1 MKITVIGHAAKDVF
15 YFPSNGSAENKG
27 EIESWGGILYSLI
40 TLSKLMSNEDT
51 IYPVFGV
58 SDKEYDSLMDRL
70 QAYPNIQT
78 KGLFQFKEEL
88 NQVHYFKTA
97 AGTRTECSKHIAASI
112 PFSKIKP
119 FLDTDGVL
127 INMASGF
134 DITLET
140 LDYIRMHIRDA
151 GTPVHFDFH
160 SLTLGIDNQ
169 NARFRRPLTDWRR
182 WCFMTNSIQLSEE
195 EAAGLS
201 ADRYDE
207 PTLINQLMPL
217 MVNALMITRG
227 GGGATL
233 IRQEHKKL
241 FRHEVEGISTQQ
253 VVDTTGCGDVFGAAF
268 FYQYLKSHDFLEA
281 VSFANALAAYK
292 ATFYGVNGLDSLQQ
306 HVQAKTSL

>member
-1 MKITVIGHAAKDVF
+1 MKITVIGHAARDVF
-15 YFPSNGSAENKG
+15 HFPSNGSNENQG
-27 EIESWGGILYSLI
+27 EIESWGGILYALI
-40 TLSKLMSNEDT
+40 TLANLMSNEDT

-78 KGLFQFKEEL
+78 KGLFPFKGEL

-97 AGTRTECSKHIAASI
+97 AGARTECSKHIATSI

-151 GTPVHFDFH
+151 GTPIHFDFH

-169 NARFRRPLTDWRR
+169 NARFRRSLTDWRR
-182 WCFMTNSIQLSEE
+182 WCFMTNSIQLTEE

-201 ADRYDE
+201 AERYDE
-207 PTLINQLMPL
+207 QTLINQLMPL
-217 MVNALMITRG
+217 MVNALVITRG
-227 GGGATL
+227 ARGATL
-233 IRQEHKKL
+233 VRQEHKKL
-241 FRHEVEGISTQQ
+241 FRHDLEGITPQQ

-268 FYQYLKSHDFLEA
+268 FYRYLISHDFLEA
-281 VSFANALAAYK
+281 VTFANTITAYK
-292 ATFYGVNGLDSLQQ
+292 STFYGVNGLDSLK
-306 HVQAKTSL
+306 HHLQAKTAV

>member
-15 YFPSNGSAENKG
+15 HLPSNGTNGNSG

-40 TLSKLMSNEDT
+40 TLANLMSKEDT

-58 SDKEYDSLMDRL
+58 SDKEYDNLVDRL
-70 QAYPNIQT
+70 RAYPNIQT
-78 KGLFQFKEEL
+78 KGLFQFKGEL
-88 NQVHYFKTA
+88 NQVHYFNTA
-97 AGTRTECSKHIAASI
+97 AGKRTECSKDIAASI

-151 GTPVHFDFH
+151 GTPIHFDFH
-160 SLTLGIDNQ
+160 SLTLGVDDQ
-169 NARFRRPLTDWRR
+169 NTRFRRPLTDWRR
-182 WCFMTNSIQLSEE
+182 WCFMTNSIQLTEE
-195 EAAGLS
+195 EAAGLT
-201 ADRYDE
+201 AERYDE

-217 MVNALMITRG
+217 MVGALIITRG
-227 GGGATL
+227 AQGATL

-241 FRHEVEGISTQQ
+241 FRHEIEGINAQQ

-268 FYQYLKSHDFLEA
+268 FYQYLKSQDFHEA
-281 VSFANALAAYK
+281 TSFANIVAAYK
-292 ATFYGVNGLDSLQQ
+292 STFHGVDGLDSLQQ
-306 HVQAKTSL
+306 HLQAKASA